1 MEQKLLC
8 IPEKVGIV
16 KNAHLDAFLADG
28 WHIAQ
33 ISSAG
38 NSLNSCCW
46 ILIERAKEPPHGI
59 KPAKPSVL

>member
-8 IPEKVGIV
+8 IPEKLGVV
-16 KNAHLDAFLADG
+16 KNIHLDAFLEAG
-28 WHIAQ
+28 WHISQ

-46 ILIERAKEPPHGI
+46 VLIERAIAPTAV
-59 KPAKPSVL
+59 KPASPSTK